1 MNQNRPPEIDVD
13 KIKKVIIPIILLI
26 VVFVFIIKS
35 SITIKAGEAGVLF
48 QTFNGGVKTDKTY
61 GEGFHIIA
69 PWNKMVVYPTRQQ
82 EVLET
87 MGVLSSN
94 GLDITVEISTWF
106 QLDQVSIP
114 LLHKEKG
121 RGYLE
126 NIVKPAIRSATRS
139 VIGRYTPEEIYSSK
153 RDVIQSEIFEETTTI
168 LDKQYI
174 QTNEVLVRDITL
186 PPTIKGAIENKL
198 KQEQESLEYEF
209 KLQKE
214 TKEAQRIKIEA
225 EGKAEANGILNA
237 SLTPNILKEKGI
249 EATLELAKS
258 PNSKV
263 VIIGNQDGM
272 PLILGN
278 D

>member
-1 MNQNRPPEIDVD
+1 MSQNRPPEIDVD
-13 KIKKVIIPIILLI
+13 KIKKVVIPVILLI

-48 QTFNGGVKTDKTY
+48 QTFSSGVKIDKTY
-61 GEGFHIIA
+61 DEGFHIIA

-82 EVLET
+82 QVLET
-87 MGVLSSN
+87 MEVLSSN
-94 GLDITVEISTWF
+94 GLGITVEVSTWF
-106 QLDQVSIP
+106 KLEREEIP

-121 RGYLE
+121 RSYLE

-139 VIGRYTPEEIYSSK
+139 VVGRYTPEEIYSSK
-153 RDVIQSEIFEETTTI
+153 RDVIQTEIFDETKKI
-168 LDKQYI
+168 LAKQYVNTI
-174 QTNEVLVRDITL
+174 EVLVRDITL
-186 PPTIKGAIENKL
+186 PPTIKAAIENKL

-214 TKEAQRIKIEA
+214 QKEAQRIKIAA
-225 EGKAEANGILNA
+225 EGKAEANKILNA

-263 VIIGNQDGM
+263 VVIGNQDGM